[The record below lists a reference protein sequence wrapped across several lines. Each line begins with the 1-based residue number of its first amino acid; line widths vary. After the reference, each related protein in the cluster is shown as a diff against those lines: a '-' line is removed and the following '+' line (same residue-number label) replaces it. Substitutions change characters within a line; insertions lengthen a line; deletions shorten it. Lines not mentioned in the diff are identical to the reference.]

1 MQIKLS
7 SPKIW
12 LATQAA
18 DFRKS
23 IDGLSEIIHSHFDL
37 NLQESIFIFYNQG
50 KNKIKLLAWHGNGFV
65 LIYKRLE
72 RGRFTLQMSEQGLL
86 ELDEKQLSWLFAGL
100 DWYSMSHWRELTY
113 ENTF

>member
-12 LATQAA
+12 LATHAA

-23 IDGLSEIIHSHFDL
+23 IEGLSEIIHSNFGM
-37 NLQESIFIFYNQG
+37 NLQESIFIFYNQA
-50 KNKIKLLAWHGNGFV
+50 KNKIKILAWHGNGFV

-72 RGRFTLQMSEQGLL
+72 RGRFTVQAPEPGLL
-86 ELDEKQLSWLFAGL
+86 ELDEKQLSWLLAGL

-113 ENTF
+113 DNSF